1 MRKYLGVALLIASF
15 CLIMMS
21 SSAIYGLL
29 VSSLTLPS
37 VGSVKTVGVGAYWD
51 SDCTNEIS
59 MINWGSVEPGDTKTV
74 ITYIKNDGS
83 SAITLSLDVGNW
95 SPSSASSYISISWNY
110 AGQQLNPGDAVEVR
124 FTLSVSSSISGIS
137 SFICDITITGSG

>member
-1 MRKYLGVALLIASF
+1 VRKYLGVALLIASF

-37 VGSVKTVGVGAYWD
+37 VGSVKTVGVSAYWD
-51 SDCTNEIS
+51 SDCTSEIS
-59 MINWGSVEPGDTKTV
+59 MINWGSAEPGDTKTV
-74 ITYIKNDGS
+74 ITYIKNEGS

-95 SPSSASSYISISWNY
+95 SPSGASSYISISWNY
-110 AGQQLNPGDAVEVR
+110 VGQQLNPGDSVEVR
-124 FTLSVSSSISGIS
+124 FTLSVSSSISGVS
-137 SFICDITITGSG
+137 SFTCDMTITGSG

>member
-37 VGSVKTVGVGAYWD
+37 VGSVKTVGVSAYWD
-51 SDCTNEIS
+51 SDCTSEIS
-59 MINWGSVEPGDTKTV
+59 MINWGSAEPGDTKTV
-74 ITYIKNDGS
+74 ITYIKNEGS
-83 SAITLSLDVGNW
+83 SAMT
-95 SPSSASSYISISWNY
+95 
-110 AGQQLNPGDAVEVR
+110 
-124 FTLSVSSSISGIS
+124 
-137 SFICDITITGSG
+137 